1 MDRNKPVDDPLF
13 WKQRLDQATLEKAIE
28 KSVYRCS
35 KEEWDKINDYHL
47 SIIKLIV
54 SDSDKVL
61 DAGCGY
67 GRNCSWYNPTQYTGV
82 DFSPDFIAE
91 ANKRFPLYNFNI
103 GNLSDLWYED
113 NSFDYA
119 ICTSVM
125 IMIVQ
130 NCGWFA
136 WEKIQNELLRVS
148 KKGIICLEYGCGD
161 TNTDY
166 GTFYQIKKY
175 NGI

>member
-1 MDRNKPVDDPLF
+1 MDRSKPVNDPLF
-13 WKQRLDQATLEKAIE
+13 WKQRLDQAVLEKSIE
-28 KSVYRCS
+28 RSVYRCP
-35 KEEWDKINDYHL
+35 KEEWDKINAYHL
-47 SIIKLIV
+47 SIIKSIV
-54 SDSDKVL
+54 SDSDQIL

-67 GRNCSWYNPTQYTGV
+67 GRNCSWYSPMQYTGV

-91 ANKRFPLYNFNI
+91 ANRKFPSYSFNV
-103 GNLSDLWYED
+103 GDLSELWYED
-113 NSFDYA
+113 NRFDYS

-166 GTFYQIKKY
+166 GTFYHIKKH